1 LKLLDA
7 TISGSTFHLSLAL
20 IPTVTD
26 CTSGEVSYMYVTIFE
41 VKKCISPTLTLARW
55 DDVFDDDLINTTM
68 PGNADLDVI
77 HLVGGTV

>member
-1 LKLLDA
+1 
-7 TISGSTFHLSLAL
+7 
-20 IPTVTD
+20 
-26 CTSGEVSYMYVTIFE
+26 MYVTIFE